1 MCLQALLRPGR
12 IDRILYVPLPDPPT
26 REEIFSLH
34 LRKMPVS
41 PDVGVSWLVEG
52 TEGYSG
58 AEVHSLCCQW
68 VI

>member
-1 MCLQALLRPGR
+1 MRPGR

-26 REEIFSLH
+26 REEIFSFH

-58 AEVHSLCCQW
+58 AEVQLSGDVFVKYHF
-68 VI
+68 VF